1 MSGSTA
7 AGVDVARAVSRGA
20 VADYYVFD
28 DPRELALREA
38 VLEAVDKDGVV
49 TPLWTACTLV
59 ACRHSLQLAS
69 VVVLSYVLS
78 YTAGMPVLNFRT
90 DQRSEEALAELTA
103 DGSTTSEAIRQAL
116 VDAVKLRRRE
126 QMRAESRLLAADDQ
140 DVAESRRVLAEM
152 DELRAW

>member
-1 MSGSTA
+1 MLADWHCDRVSTRTF
-7 AGVDVARAVSRGA
+7 G
-20 VADYYVFD
+20 
-28 DPRELALREA
+28 DPLSLK
-38 VLEAVDKDGVV
+38 L
-49 TPLWTACTLV
+49 TA
-59 ACRHSLQLAS
+59 
-69 VVVLSYVLS
+69 VVVLSYGLS
-78 YTAGMPVLNFRT
+78 YAASMPVLNFRT

-126 QMRAESRLLAADDQ
+126 QMRAESRLLADDEE